1 VIPLKSWLKVCYR
14 LKKKKRLR
22 KFVTVRGVLEGKK
35 KKKNLETLRIYIV
48 VRVRLEAIK
57 KKIML

>member
-1 VIPLKSWLKVCYR
+1 MIPLKSWLKICYR

-35 KKKNLETLRIYIV
+35 KNLRRKFERGMFDLYRDG
-48 VRVRLEAIK
+48 E
-57 KKIML
+57 